1 MKKALAVVLAVA
13 LLGSGMA
20 VSTQSG
26 YSVSVSGE
34 TTDVPTTS
42 ISFGGNSHTVRE
54 VAVRS
59 EGESVTVDAEGQPN
73 ETYDVNLYNSDGDV
87 VQSSRKQGGSSTTN
101 FDLDCCSSG
110 TYAASLYD
118 SEVQDV
124 AGVVVAG
131 YDVDLEIPR
140 EAHQNATF
148 EATVDLDTTRGGSI
162 ERVEVFFV
170 GNEIIRS
177 TATRQ
182 SDSTYTASV
191 SLDDASTG
199 SYDAYGVVFSPDTFD
214 NGENEIIGL
223 SSGQS
228 FSVREDDGSGE
239 TGDSTTRSTDDDS
252 PVGTTDD
259 DTTTGGPDG
268 TTPDDSTTDD
278 GQGDP
283 GNGEAADP
291 ADGESSG
298 GDGSDTT
305 GTDDSGPTDAD
316 DSEPAGT
323 DDSEPAGT
331 DADGTGLGLLVAAVA
346 LVATVVAVSRRR

>member
-20 VSTQSG
+20 VSTPSG

-34 TTDVPTTS
+34 TTDIPTTS

-54 VAVRS
+54 VAVRG
-59 EGESVTVDAEGQPN
+59 EGESVTVDAEGQTN
-73 ETYDVNLYNSDGDV
+73 ETYSVNLYNSDGDV
-87 VQSSRKQGGSSTTN
+87 VQSSRKGGGSSTTS

-110 TYAASLYD
+110 TYAPSLYD
-118 SEVQDV
+118 NEVQDV

-170 GNEIIRS
+170 GNEVIRS

-182 SDSTYTASV
+182 SGSTYTASV

-199 SYDAYGVVFSPDTFD
+199 SYDAYGVVFSPETFD

-252 PVGTTDD
+252 GTGSDNDSLVGTTNDN
-259 DTTTGGPDG
+259 TTTDSPDG
-268 TTPDDSTTDD
+268 ETPDDSTTDD
-278 GQGDP
+278 GRSDP
-283 GNGEAADP
+283 GDGETADP
-291 ADGESSG
+291 TDGESSG
-298 GDGSDTT
+298 GDSP
-305 GTDDSGPTDAD
+305 GTDDSGPADAD
-316 DSEPAGT
+316 DSG
-323 DDSEPAGT
+323 PAGT

-346 LVATVVAVSRRR
+346 LVAIVVAGRRRR

>member
-20 VSTQSG
+20 ASTQSG

-54 VAVRS
+54 VAVRG
-59 EGESVTVDAEGQPN
+59 EGESVTVDAEGQTN
-73 ETYDVNLYNSDGDV
+73 ETYSVNLYNSDGDV
-87 VQSSRKQGGSSTTN
+87 VQSSRKGGGSSTTS

-110 TYAASLYD
+110 TYAPSLYD
-118 SEVQDV
+118 DEVQDV

-131 YDVDLEIPR
+131 YDDLEIPR

-199 SYDAYGVVFSPDTFD
+199 SYDAYGVVFSPETFD

-252 PVGTTDD
+252 GTGSDNDSLVGTTDD
-259 DTTTGGPDG
+259 NTTTGSPDG
-268 TTPDDSTTDD
+268 ETPDDSTTDD
-278 GQGDP
+278 GRSDP
-283 GNGEAADP
+283 GDGETADP
-291 ADGESSG
+291 TDGESSG
-298 GDGSDTT
+298 GDSP
-305 GTDDSGPTDAD
+305 GTTDAD
-316 DSEPAGT
+316 DSG
-323 DDSEPAGT
+323 PAGT
-331 DADGTGLGLLVAAVA
+331 DADGTGPGLLVAAVA
-346 LVATVVAVSRRR
+346 LVAIVIAVGRRRR